1 MSIAARKIRLIME
14 LRRQG
19 IAETDVLAAIE
30 RIPREA
36 FVPPTFR
43 DQAYE
48 NRALPIGQGQ
58 TLSQP
63 QVVAQMTQA
72 LAVAKRMTVLE
83 IGTGSGYQAAVLS
96 RLCRRLY
103 TVERIAPLL
112 RAAEERF
119 AALRLHNI
127 TTRLVDGQVGW
138 PEQAPFQRIIATA
151 AAAEIPGGLVDQL
164 AVGGLLVLP
173 VGRRGHSQR
182 LLRVTRSEE
191 GLLEEDLGEVRFV
204 PLLDGVERTET
215 LPAAQA
221 IGEPAGGQA

>member
-14 LRRQG
+14 LRRRG
-19 IAETDVLAAIE
+19 VAETEVLAAIE

-43 DQAYE
+43 DQSYE

-63 QVVAQMTQA
+63 EVVARMTQA
-72 LAVAKRMTVLE
+72 LAVTRRMKVLE

-112 RAAEERF
+112 REAERRF
-119 AALRLHNI
+119 AELRLHNI

-138 PEQAPFQRIIATA
+138 PEQAPFERIIATA
-151 AAAEIPGGLVDQL
+151 AAAEVPGGLVDQL
-164 AVGGLLVLP
+164 ALGGFLVLP
-173 VGRRGHSQR
+173 VGRRGRPQR
-182 LLRVTRSEE
+182 LLRIVRREARVEE
-191 GLLEEDLGEVRFV
+191 QDLGEVRFV
-204 PLLDGVERTET
+204 PLLDGIERAEASG
-215 LPAAQA
+215 LAALV
-221 IGEPAGGQA
+221 GEPAGGSV

>member
-14 LRRQG
+14 LRRRG
-19 IAETDVLAAIE
+19 VAETEVLAAIE

-43 DQAYE
+43 DQSYE

-63 QVVAQMTQA
+63 EVVARMTQA
-72 LAVAKRMTVLE
+72 LAVTRRRKVLE

-112 RAAEERF
+112 REAERRF
-119 AALRLHNI
+119 AELRLHNI

-138 PEQAPFQRIIATA
+138 PEQAPFERIIATA
-151 AAAEIPGGLVDQL
+151 AAAEVPGGLVDQL
-164 AVGGLLVLP
+164 ALGGFLVLP
-173 VGRRGHSQR
+173 VGRRGRPQR
-182 LLRVTRSEE
+182 LLRVIRREAGVEE
-191 GLLEEDLGEVRFV
+191 QDLGEVRFV
-204 PLLDGVERTET
+204 PMLDGIERAEAPG
-215 LPAAQA
+215 LAALV
-221 IGEPAGGQA
+221 GEPAGGRA

>member
-19 IAETDVLAAIE
+19 VAETGVLAAIE

-43 DQAYE
+43 DQSYE

-63 QVVAQMTQA
+63 EVVARMTQA
-72 LAVAKRMTVLE
+72 LAVTRRMKVLE

-112 RAAEERF
+112 REAERRF
-119 AALRLHNI
+119 AELRLHNI

-138 PEQAPFQRIIATA
+138 PEQAPFERIIATA
-151 AAAEIPGGLVDQL
+151 AASEVPGGLVDQL
-164 AVGGLLVLP
+164 ALGGFLVLP
-173 VGRRGHSQR
+173 VGRRGRPQR
-182 LLRVTRSEE
+182 LLRVIRREAGVEE
-191 GLLEEDLGEVRFV
+191 QDLGEVRFV
-204 PLLDGVERTET
+204 PMLDGIERAEAPG
-215 LPAAQA
+215 LAALV
-221 IGEPAGGQA
+221 GEPAGGRA